1 MIRKLDLMKNLKFIK
16 LKPIIGEDINMHSD
30 HVYISFVDVFKA
42 LTQRAFSNKGSKFE
56 VMN

>member
-1 MIRKLDLMKNLKFIK
+1 MVRKLDLMKNLKFMK
-16 LKPIIGEDINMHSD
+16 LKPIIGEEMSMHSD

-42 LTQRAFSNKGSKFE
+42 LTQRAFSNKGAKFE